1 MSKKVFKF
9 QAKVWV
15 WPGYAGWHFVTL
27 PKNLSKEIKKVA
39 KQYGAGFVKVTV
51 TVGSSTWVTALF
63 PHKESESYLLSIKK
77 SIRKKEEIWEDDDIK
92 ISFILK

>member
-9 QAKVWV
+9 NAKVWV

-27 PKNLSKEIKKVA
+27 PKNLSKKIKKIG
-39 KQYGAGFVKVTV
+39 KIYGAGFVRVKVA
-51 TVGSSTWVTALF
+51 VGKSTWRTALF

-77 SIRKKEEIWEDDDIK
+77 PVRKKEGIWEDDDIEIK
-92 ISFILK
+92 LNV